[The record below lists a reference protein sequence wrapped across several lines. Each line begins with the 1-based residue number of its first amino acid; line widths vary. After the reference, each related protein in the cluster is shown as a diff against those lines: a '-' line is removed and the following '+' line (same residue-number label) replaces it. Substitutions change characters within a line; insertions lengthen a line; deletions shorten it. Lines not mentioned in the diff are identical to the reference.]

1 MFLFVTNSF
10 SLLAGLFVW
19 LLNPIICSVHIF
31 NSNSNTLLVSQAKTI
46 PKIDA
51 KIPENL
57 YPCLPKQNAQ
67 RLELI
72 AINTTNRS
80 NQLSYYIV
88 GVYNQ
93 PEPLSQDE
101 APELN
106 YQETL
111 VAIDEIGCQVI
122 IPKEK
127 FGMATLTKYLPKTTA
142 YELSLEYRRQ
152 AITQAGGR
160 DKYQQLIEEAALNS
174 TPGDFSIYF
183 PEDVWALKK
192 LGIKL
197 PANIKIINHTNRY
210 YLIY

>member
-1 MFLFVTNSF
+1 MFLFVTSSF

-19 LLNPIICSVHIF
+19 LLNPIIGSVHIF
-31 NSNSNTLLVSQAKTI
+31 NSNSNTVLVSQAKTI

-72 AINTTNRS
+72 DINTTNIS

-101 APELN
+101 AP
-106 YQETL
+106 
-111 VAIDEIGCQVI
+111 
-122 IPKEK
+122 
-127 FGMATLTKYLPKTTA
+127 
-142 YELSLEYRRQ
+142 
-152 AITQAGGR
+152 
-160 DKYQQLIEEAALNS
+160 
-174 TPGDFSIYF
+174 
-183 PEDVWALKK
+183 
-192 LGIKL
+192 
-197 PANIKIINHTNRY
+197 
-210 YLIY
+210 